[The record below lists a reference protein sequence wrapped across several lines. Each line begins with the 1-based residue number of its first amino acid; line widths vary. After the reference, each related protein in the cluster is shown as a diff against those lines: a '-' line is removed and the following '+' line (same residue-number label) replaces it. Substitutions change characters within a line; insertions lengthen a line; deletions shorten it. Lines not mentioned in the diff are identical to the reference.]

1 MEIKMTFN
9 INIEDLLKL
18 CEQALEEEN
27 EHFRKTH
34 QEEEDFES
42 YWLTPHY
49 NNNTESYLDIFI
61 YDALYDEIMIDE
73 NIQKIKKAIVD
84 TYRKN
89 KK

>member
-1 MEIKMTFN
+1 MTFN

-18 CEQALEEEN
+18 CEQLLEEEN
-27 EHFRKTH
+27 ERFRKTN

-49 NNNTESYLDIFI
+49 KDNESYLDNFI
-61 YDALYDEIMIDE
+61 YDTLCDEIMFNE
-73 NIQKIKKAIVD
+73 NIQKVKKAIVD